1 MTCLPSSPQQGN
13 NAWSS
18 SQRDVEFLPIIA
30 SPLLRHNHRNIL
42 RVLVQ
47 HLLPQFG
54 SGIKEGTWNT
64 EKAQQRSSFKLARM
78 VEAVG
83 SFGSRGVG
91 IAGMSSSTLE
101 EVQMQETLVFSD
113 TIKVSSSFIQIR
125 GLAFFLQPLLL
136 VFLPANPTTIYLAR
150 ILLDQTDHY

>member
-1 MTCLPSSPQQGN
+1 
-13 NAWSS
+13 
-18 SQRDVEFLPIIA
+18 
-30 SPLLRHNHRNIL
+30 
-42 RVLVQ
+42 
-47 HLLPQFG
+47 
-54 SGIKEGTWNT
+54 
-64 EKAQQRSSFKLARM
+64 M

-91 IAGMSSSTLE
+91 IAGMSSTLE

>member
-1 MTCLPSSPQQGN
+1 M
-13 NAWSS
+13 
-18 SQRDVEFLPIIA
+18 
-30 SPLLRHNHRNIL
+30 
-42 RVLVQ
+42 
-47 HLLPQFG
+47 
-54 SGIKEGTWNT
+54 
-64 EKAQQRSSFKLARM
+64 ARM
-78 VEAVG
+78 VEAVR
-83 SFGSRGVG
+83 SFGSRGIG

>member
-1 MTCLPSSPQQGN
+1 LPLPFF
-13 NAWSS
+13 ATIIEAFF
-18 SQRDVEFLPIIA
+18 VFLF
-30 SPLLRHNHRNIL
+30 STSY
-42 RVLVQ
+42 
-47 HLLPQFG
+47 LPFG